1 MVKFTRTYNND
12 QLRALELRKGVEI
25 WLRLHGVTGEQSG
38 FTIASN
44 DPSVVKVVRQVIFDG
59 PRGIWSVRVATPKL
73 GKAVIRVT
81 VGDSAAIQLP
91 IVVVA
96 PISLPGAAARE
107 GLWVRLFLSET
118 RNPTNRLY
126 ASDETRTAMG
136 WMRRVVVN
144 RLANNPAQFGAS
156 GAKTVFDIVK
166 APGQFAGFEHY
177 PEVGADVQRRINEVM
192 RIANDDGDQRQAAM
206 AAYVRMALEVANAP
220 IAVADPSDDGLY
232 GWRTTGSG
240 SPRPRFKAYNSPKSG
255 NQFYTLTAD

>member
-1 MVKFTRTYNND
+1 MVKFTRAYND
-12 QLRALELRKGVEI
+12 DELRALELRKGAEI
-25 WLRLHGVTGEQSG
+25 WLRLHGVTGDQGG

-44 DPSVVKVVRQVIFDG
+44 NPSVVRVVRQVLFDG
-59 PRGIWSVRVATPKL
+59 PRGIWSVRVAAPGL
-73 GKAVIRVT
+73 GEAVISVT
-81 VGDSAAIQLP
+81 FGDNATIQLP

-96 PISLPGAAARE
+96 PISLPASATRE

-118 RNPTNRLY
+118 RNPINRLY
-126 ASDETRTAMG
+126 DSDETRTAMG
-136 WMRRVVVN
+136 WMRRIVVN

-177 PEVGADVQRRINEVM
+177 PQVSADVHNRIHEIL

-206 AAYVRMALEVANAP
+206 AAYLRMALQIANAP
-220 IAVADPSDDGLY
+220 DAVADPSDDGLY
-232 GWRTTGSG
+232 GWRTLGSG
-240 SPRPRFKAYNSPKSG
+240 SPGPRFKAYNSPKSG